1 MKKQVVVLQPAEVH
15 PFCKFEGSQEIG
27 THSEIALATVIGDPA
42 LPDLVDHLRTVLG
55 ASRFDE
61 CVAAGASMELAEAV
75 QYARAQIQL
84 AQRDLDRPL

>member
-1 MKKQVVVLQPAEVH
+1 
-15 PFCKFEGSQEIG
+15 
-27 THSEIALATVIGDPA
+27 LATLAILFDRIQRAEPAATIYGATALHTGISWVIG

-61 CVAAGASMELAEAV
+61 CVAAGTSMELAEAV

-84 AQRDLDRPL
+84 AQRDLDRQS